1 MEESQLTAA
10 LARIRAPDNGAVA
23 GAGFL
28 VAPRLVLTCA
38 HVVDGAL
45 RRRSVPEPPR
55 EPVRVD
61 FPAHPDAAP
70 LAATV
75 IADGWVQIDD
85 AGRGDVAV
93 LGLQA
98 DPPQGMAPPP
108 LLRPPSVMDHR
119 FRVEGFPAGLED
131 AWATGVMRGATGP
144 GRQWVQLED
153 VKVAGPRVERGFS
166 GAPVWDDE
174 LGAVVG
180 IVVAALGLVEAKVAE
195 MIPTAVL
202 CRLWPELE
210 RSIGWRLR
218 ADPARRRHWLP
229 RARGVRRLRRDDSRW
244 LFSGREAV
252 MNRLATWLAATDG
265 AAPAFV
271 VTGGP
276 GSGKSSVLAWLVTLA
291 DADERAKAPAH
302 VLEGPL
308 PPVGCVDVAVHASA
322 KTLTEVVAEIAR
334 ATDVRAASADALI
347 DELIEA
353 ERSRVIVV
361 DALDEAAG
369 GEAQRIATE
378 LLAPLAADAPGI
390 RLLVATRR
398 GPEGLLLRRLGSSM
412 TELDL
417 DDPAW
422 STEDDIAA
430 YVTRLLTEADA
441 YREHP
446 DRSERIAR
454 AVARRA
460 SPSFLVAQLV
470 GLSLQAAEPPDIG
483 AADWEQRLP
492 DTVGDAMET
501 YLARLGS
508 DGQRARDLLRPL
520 AYAEGSGLPTR
531 TGVWP
536 ALASAIAGLP
546 YSEADVVWLL
556 RSAAADYV
564 VEHGQADGDGEH
576 HALFHRALA
585 DHLRAGESVETVQR
599 RCTTALIGVV
609 RTAEPAGAASRW
621 DTSPRY
627 VRRHLAA
634 HAAAAGR
641 LDALLEDGEFL
652 TAADPDRLL
661 VALSTSRSPGAERV
675 ARLYRL
681 VADRLQAGSTADRA
695 ALLELAARQ
704 VGDDA
709 FADHIVPHGAG
720 RTWSVPWA
728 RCAPPS
734 AHQVCLR
741 FHRHAGMAG
750 VRSRVSAI
758 AVAQLADGGIVA
770 ARRGDGTLHIWDL
783 GRSAPRPA
791 PALAAP
797 LSASLAALVI
807 DGRPL
812 LVFADPGGLRLWD
825 LAADAFAAPRCE
837 LARDVAV
844 HALAALEQDG
854 RPIALAA
861 CSDGTLRS
869 WDLERGA
876 ARGEPL
882 VTGPVASE
890 RWRSALWTVARWRQ
904 PVTTTGRSSCGTSS
918 AVTQSTSRRCDS
930 GRWSAPSCSTR
941 AGASSPGIRT
951 ARCAAGT
958 SGSGAA
964 TGPPIIAHSGGAVAA
979 LAMIDLDARRVAVS
993 GGADGTVGLWDVAE
1007 WRAAAPPRV
1016 GHEGS
1021 VGAVGAAHVGGR
1033 ALALSGSSDGTL
1045 RAWDLSGI
1053 GDEHEAP
1060 PIRCWRGSSAPAR
1073 RAGMAVSRSPPALGS
1088 GAIELRDALD
1098 GSLLDPPL
1106 RQGSNIARGRPS
1118 PLPVVGA
1125 TVRRAAGV
1133 RGRRARRRPTVAAQR
1148 HGIPSARAR
1157 PTHPPDDPLIAARR
1171 RRTHDP
1177 ARSRR
1182 RAQDLGSRPAH
1193 CGWSSACVPI
1203 RVAGRRCGR
1212 VRGQWPR
1219 PCGGRRGRAR
1229 AWDLS
1234 AGTTEPRS
1242 IGDGTDTLALRSAR
1256 SRGGR
1261 GRRGR
1266 R

>member
-621 DTSPRY
+621 DTCPRY

-661 VALSTSRSPGAERV
+661 VALSTSGSPGAERV

-709 FADHIVPHGAG
+709 FADHIVPHGGG

-741 FHRHAGMAG
+741 FHRHSGMAG

-758 AVAQLADGGIVA
+758 AVAQLRGWRD
-770 ARRGDGTLHIWDL
+770 RRGAPRRRNPAHL
-783 GRSAPRPA
+783 GPRSLRSAA
-791 PALAAP
+791 
-797 LSASLAALVI
+797 
-807 DGRPL
+807 
-812 LVFADPGGLRLWD
+812 
-825 LAADAFAAPRCE
+825 
-837 LARDVAV
+837 
-844 HALAALEQDG
+844 
-854 RPIALAA
+854 
-861 CSDGTLRS
+861 
-869 WDLERGA
+869 
-876 ARGEPL
+876 
-882 VTGPVASE
+882 
-890 RWRSALWTVARWRQ
+890 
-904 PVTTTGRSSCGTSS
+904 
-918 AVTQSTSRRCDS
+918 
-930 GRWSAPSCSTR
+930 R
-941 AGASSPGIRT
+941 AGAR
-951 ARCAAGT
+951 RAAV
-958 SGSGAA
+958 S
-964 TGPPIIAHSGGAVAA
+964 IAGGAR
-979 LAMIDLDARRVAVS
+979 DRPS
-993 GGADGTVGLWDVAE
+993 
-1007 WRAAAPPRV
+1007 AAAR
-1016 GHEGS
+1016 
-1021 VGAVGAAHVGGR
+1021 
-1033 ALALSGSSDGTL
+1033 L
-1045 RAWDLSGI
+1045 R
-1053 GDEHEAP
+1053 
-1060 PIRCWRGSSAPAR
+1060 R
-1073 RAGMAVSRSPPALGS
+1073 RR
-1088 GAIELRDALD
+1088 
-1098 GSLLDPPL
+1098 
-1106 RQGSNIARGRPS
+1106 RPS
-1118 PLPVVGA
+1118 PLGPRCRRL
-1125 TVRRAAGV
+1125 RRAPVRTRARCRRPRPRRPRAGRAADRR
-1133 RGRRARRRPTVAAQR
+1133 RGVLRRHAAQLGPRARRCTWQAAR
-1148 HGIPSARAR
+1148 DGTRSRPSAGG
-1157 PTHPPDDPLIAARR
+1157 P
-1171 RRTHDP
+1171 
-1177 ARSRR
+1177 
-1182 RAQDLGSRPAH
+1182 
-1193 CGWSSACVPI
+1193 
-1203 RVAGRRCGR
+1203 
-1212 VRGQWPR
+1212 RG
-1219 PCGGRRGRAR
+1219 G
-1229 AWDLS
+1229 
-1234 AGTTEPRS
+1234 
-1242 IGDGTDTLALRSAR
+1242 R
-1256 SRGGR
+1256 SRGGGNR
-1261 GRRGR
+1261 
-1266 R
+1266 